1 MFRVIVAGS
10 RDFKDYQLLEKTLDY
25 FLQNINEPIHILCGM
40 ANGAD
45 ALGLLYAHWHDCELE
60 KYPAKWD
67 IHGKRAGFIRN
78 EEMAQNADALVA
90 FWDGKSHGTKD
101 MIKRAREHGLHVKVV
116 RYGDK
121 NDN

>member
-25 FLQNINEPIHILCGM
+25 FLQNINEPIRILCGM

-45 ALGLLYAHWHDCELE
+45 ALGLLYAHWHNYELE
-60 KYPAKWD
+60 KHPAKWN

-78 EEMAQNADALVA
+78 EEMANNADALVA

-101 MIKRAREHGLHVKVV
+101 MIKRAQEHGLGIRVI
-116 RYGDK
+116 RYDK
-121 NDN
+121 